1 VTNAESVLNAHAA
14 IEQATDR
21 ELPARFLLHK
31 RIPPGSGLG
40 GASSDAA
47 TTLRGIATLY
57 QLDVDLAAIAAQLGA
72 DVPFFLKGGRAI
84 AQGRGEQLMQLPD
97 EPAWFGIAWP
107 RIELSTA
114 DVYRA
119 WDDVK
124 GEPPNQLRRAAERVE
139 PRLRDI
145 AVTLGPE
152 WQMTGSGS
160 AFFVRCQ
167 TQQEAAER
175 VARKELWTAV
185 TRAMRPW
192 A

>member
-1 VTNAESVLNAHAA
+1 VTNADSVLNAHAA
-14 IEQATDR
+14 IEQATNR
-21 ELPARFLLHK
+21 ELPVRFRLHK

-47 TTLRGIATLY
+47 TTLRGLAILY
-57 QLDVDLAAIAAQLGA
+57 RLDVDLAPIAAQLGA
-72 DVPFFLKGGRAI
+72 DVPFFLKGGKAM
-84 AQGRGEQLMQLPD
+84 AQGRGERLTQLPD
-97 EPAWFGIAWP
+97 ELAWFAIAWP

-114 DVYRA
+114 DVYQA

-124 GEPPNQLRRAAERVE
+124 GELPNQLRRAAELVE
-139 PRLRDI
+139 PRLRDL
-145 AVTLGPE
+145 AHTLGPE

-167 TQQEAAER
+167 TQQEAA
-175 VARKELWTAV
+175 ALTAGKELWTAV
-185 TRAMRPW
+185 TRAIGPW